1 MGTIAVDAYP
11 PSRTTMVISSTR
23 STCPFVDRVV
33 RLFRGIIFL
42 AMTIRLHV
50 QLDRLP
56 QADDRTNR
64 VQNERYARDAGDD
77 ERVNDD
83 NPAEQGSTAGRIV
96 HALYQNIGCPM
107 RGDPFIKKLFFQ
119 LINRADIVAG

>member
-1 MGTIAVDAYP
+1 MGAIAVDAYP
-11 PSRTTMVISSTR
+11 PSRTTMVTSSTR
-23 STCPFVDRVV
+23 SACPFGDRVV
-33 RLFRGIIFL
+33 RLFRGINFL

-64 VQNERYARDAGDD
+64 VQNERYARDAGDN

-83 NPAEQGSTAGRIV
+83 LPAEQGSTAGRIFHV
-96 HALYQNIGCPM
+96 LYQN
-107 RGDPFIKKLFFQ
+107 RQ
-119 LINRADIVAG
+119 TAAYRRAGVQCEAIPLSRSSFLN